1 MRRIWAYVVL
11 CLTSLLIMGVTI
23 TPIVGKADAD
33 LEYQDGR
40 EIVYRVA
47 DRDDYTLAVD
57 PDAVYDVAET
67 IDERL
72 QTAEITSYEVVV
84 QGDDTIKVTFSSSYS
99 GDYDNIKNYLS
110 YNGTFALG
118 LMNDQELKIGSE
130 WRSDD
135 EVYLKTINGYPAIC
149 IPVKRGTGAF
159 DQVLEGAYQ
168 QIADGIGEESY
179 AESEDGD
186 EDEEPEVIIT
196 TYMYLWGDYIEGV
209 DSWDKTVEDSANYD
223 EDVANKILMKFDV
236 TNGGFFLDDDEDE
249 EVIVQ
254 YINIDSNG
262 DGYSSVAEREEGY
275 STARYLVNLLNASSY
290 DYDVVFLYETLAD
303 STVDSIVSLGEHAT
317 IAWSETLIATLV
329 ALVLMTIALGFV
341 YRVLCTTSFVLTSV
355 SLFGGVAIAVAL
367 SVEFNVAAIVG
378 VLLLMLASVVSSVL
392 YFNKFKEECYKGRS
406 LKKANADA
414 SKRSL
419 WPIFD
424 INLVLII
431 IGACAYLMGGAYMA
445 AFSAITV
452 IGGVV
457 SMLANI
463 FLLKGAMNLLTNN
476 QKWAGRYELFGVDK
490 SKMPN
495 TAEGEQQTYF
505 GPNSD
510 RSYTKHSKT
519 MSIVC
524 GVFFIAA
531 LAGMITFGVVADDH
545 NMFNSKTETPE
556 SQIYF
561 ETTAET
567 TALNNDSIHK
577 FLDKVYLGEY
587 DYELDLS
594 SFETEEEMRLYLA
607 ENFMSLED
615 YVYEI
620 SDYTQSIKVNEDYVD
635 YYYFIV
641 SLDSTEITTESHAF
655 YVGSMETA
663 EEDLTETNGLVIND
677 VILYA
682 SEQTTSGI
690 VDSKAVISLK
700 DGVVVSTYTPD
711 LYKIILAS
719 AVGLAVSAVYLMFRY
734 RPSRGIAILCTG
746 TVAGA
751 VTIGIFALIRA
762 VVTPT
767 LILAL
772 PFTLAFTLFISIFQ
786 VNKEREMVVDSKKR
800 ELLLEDR
807 REIMDKSTS
816 YSFGVLMFCL
826 VALVLGAFCFFG
838 FGPSASYTVYLAIII
853 GGLIATF
860 VTITCLGPWSHAI
873 YKWMGAHRI
882 NRRPK
887 KDKKKKK
894 PVQRSSEPEE
904 AIFIGIND

>member
-11 CLTSLLIMGVTI
+11 CLSCLLIMGVTI

-57 PDAVYDVAET
+57 PDAVEDVAET
-67 IDERL
+67 MDERL
-72 QTAEITSYEVVV
+72 QTAEIDSYEIVI
-84 QGDDTIKVTFSSSYS
+84 QGDDTIKVTFSASYS
-99 GDYDNIKNYLS
+99 ADYDNIKEYLS

-118 LMNDQELKIGSE
+118 LMNDQELKIGNE

-159 DQVLEGAYQ
+159 DQVLEGAYT

-179 AESEDGD
+179 EETED

-196 TYMYLWGDYIEGV
+196 TYMYLWGNYIEGV
-209 DSWDKTVEDSANYD
+209 DSWDKTVEDSATYD
-223 EDVANKILMKFDV
+223 ADVAAKILMKFDV
-236 TNGGFFLDDDEDE
+236 TNGGFFLDNDEDE
-249 EVIVQ
+249 DVIVQ
-254 YINIDSNG
+254 YINIDTDGNG
-262 DGYSSVAEREEGY
+262 ISSVAEREAGY
-275 STARYLVNLLNASSY
+275 STARYLVNLLNTSSY
-290 DYDVVFLYETLAD
+290 DYDVVFLYDTITDA
-303 STVDSIVSLGEHAT
+303 TVDTIVSLGEHAT

-329 ALVLMTIALGFV
+329 ALVLVTIALAFV
-341 YRVLCTTSFVLTSV
+341 YRLLSTTAFMMTSI
-355 SLFGGVAIAVAL
+355 SLFGGVAISVAL

-378 VLLLMLASVVSSVL
+378 VLLLMLASVISCVM

-431 IGACAYLMGGAYMA
+431 IGACAYLLGGSYMA
-445 AFSAITV
+445 AFASITV

-476 QKWAGRYELFGVDK
+476 QKWAGRYELFGVNREQIPD
-490 SKMPN
+490 
-495 TAEGEQQTYF
+495 TTQGEKQTYY

-510 RSYTKHSKT
+510 RSYTKHPKMMT
-519 MSIVC
+519 TIC

-567 TALNNDSIHK
+567 TAINNDSIHK
-577 FLDKVYLGEY
+577 FLDKIYLGEY
-587 DYELDLS
+587 EYDVDPT
-594 SFETEEEMRLYLA
+594 SFASESEMRLYFA
-607 ENFMSLED
+607 ENFMTLED
-615 YVYEI
+615 YTYEI

-635 YYYFIV
+635 YYFFVV
-641 SLDSTEITTESHAF
+641 SLDSTDINTESSAF
-655 YVGSMETA
+655 YIGSLETA
-663 EEDLTETNGLVIND
+663 EADITETNGLVIND

-682 SEQTTSGI
+682 SEQSTSGI
-690 VDSKAVISLK
+690 IDSKATITLK

-711 LYKIILAS
+711 LYPIILAT

-734 RPSRGIAILCTG
+734 RPSRGIAVLCTT

-751 VTIGIFALIRA
+751 VTVGIFALIRA

-772 PFTLAFTLFISIFQ
+772 PFTVAFTFFISIFQ
-786 VNKEREMVVDSKKR
+786 MNKEREMIADSKKR

-807 REIMDKSTS
+807 HEIMDKSTS

-826 VALVLGAFCFFG
+826 VVLVLGAFCFFG

-873 YKWMGAHRI
+873 YKWMRAHRI

-887 KDKKKKK
+887 KNKK
-894 PVQRSSEPEE
+894 PKKPAPKSSEPEE